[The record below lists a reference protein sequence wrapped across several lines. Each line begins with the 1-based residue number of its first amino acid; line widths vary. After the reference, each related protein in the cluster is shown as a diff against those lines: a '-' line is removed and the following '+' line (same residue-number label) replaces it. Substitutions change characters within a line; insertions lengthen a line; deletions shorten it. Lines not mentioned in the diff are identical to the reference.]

1 MNALDKHAYLFFSI
15 GLFLV
20 FMAHALWA
28 YYIIIGTNPSGVSY
42 ADFFWLASYTF
53 FFTGAIKLISA
64 YSVKINQTNM
74 ITILFIL
81 LAIYIA
87 YSILNNFS
95 LGDFVNAIYPLL
107 NTYLLFLTFNIISTF
122 KKINIL
128 TTPYLYLSAGLVL
141 FSMASLIQAL
151 LFLARK
157 DILHGYEAGI
167 ANTMFGIGYLITMFA
182 FMKIQNTSISMGK
195 TRK

>member
-1 MNALDKHAYLFFSI
+1 
-15 GLFLV
+15 
-20 FMAHALWA
+20 
-28 YYIIIGTNPSGVSY
+28 
-42 ADFFWLASYTF
+42 SYTF